1 MSPVSDS
8 TSSWTS
14 ERARVASLTRS
25 RDPEDPDLVE
35 ARRKLRAA
43 RLEDAITKL
52 VDAAPPLTD
61 EQRRRLAVLLAPR
74 DAA

>member
-1 MSPVSDS
+1 MSDS